1 LVDPL
6 LEEMVVSLLLEEEMV
21 VGMVLESEVVV
32 GIVLELE
39 MVVSMLL
46 EETVVGWPVEK
57 EVEDDFPYHT
67 NQKKIVGKTSAS
79 QVG

>member
-39 MVVSMLL
+39 MVGSMLL
-46 EETVVGWPVEK
+46 EETVVGWPIEK
-57 EVEDDFPYHT
+57 RWRMIFLTIQIKRRLLVRPRPL
-67 NQKKIVGKTSAS
+67 K
-79 QVG
+79 